1 MLTIKN
7 IPEELS
13 YISAMIAILKCE
25 SEFDTQEMHRREHL
39 TLKN

>member
-13 YISAMIAILKCE
+13 YISTMTAILKYE
-25 SEFDTQEMHRREHL
+25 SEFDTLEMHRREHL
-39 TLKN
+39 TLNN